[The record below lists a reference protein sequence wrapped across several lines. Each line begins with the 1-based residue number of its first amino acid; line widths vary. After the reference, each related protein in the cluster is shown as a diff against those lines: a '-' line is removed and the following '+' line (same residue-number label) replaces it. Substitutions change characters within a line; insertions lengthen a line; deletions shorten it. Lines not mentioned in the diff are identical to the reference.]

1 MENLFHYYVSSNNAE
16 GTIADKTGS
25 RLANI
30 TLTDLKFAFMIFTVN
45 R

>member
-1 MENLFHYYVSSNNAE
+1 MENLFHYHVSSNNAK

-30 TLTDLKFAFMIFTVN
+30 TLTDLKLVFMIFALL
-45 R
+45 